1 MNKTK
6 IIAIYYPQF
15 HEIEENNIAWGK
27 GFTDWINVKKEE
39 PLYKGHY
46 QPKLP
51 FNNNF
56 YDLSKPKEIV
66 EQVKLAKENKIDG
79 FIFYHYW
86 FDGKV
91 LLDKP
96 LKDFLENKKLDMEFS
111 L

>member
-27 GFTDWINVKKEE
+27 GFTDWINVKKAE

-56 YDLSKPKEIV
+56 APV
-66 EQVKLAKENKIDG
+66 TG
-79 FIFYHYW
+79 FS
-86 FDGKV
+86 V
-91 LLDKP
+91 LLFGP
-96 LKDFLENKKLDMEFS
+96 NLFLIS
-111 L
+111 S